1 MKSSVFK
8 WSRSH
13 LLEILGRD
21 EAALTWHFLRRE
33 TAFHA
38 FHFLVLMY
46 LSHTTREMHGITAGE
61 IDEIHHLRV
70 ENCRTS

>member
-21 EAALTWHFLRRE
+21 DAALAWHFLRRE

-38 FHFLVLMY
+38 FRVLVLMY
-46 LSHTTREMHGITAGE
+46 LSHTTHEMHGTTADE
-61 IDEIHHLRV
+61 IDRIHRLPVKIHV
-70 ENCRTS
+70 C